1 MTQYSVY
8 SKSADFRKV
17 YFSLSAAKKQMKEL
31 IKAGHTDVTGSI
43 TKIYSNGDW
52 EPMGKIDLGGN
63 NATIVANSPR
73 NQKKKGY

>member
-1 MTQYSVY
+1 MTQYSVF
-8 SKSADFRKV
+8 SKSANYSETFC
-17 YFSLSAAKKQMKEL
+17 SLSAAKKEMKRL

>member
-31 IKAGHTDVTGSI
+31 IKAGHTDVCGSI
-43 TKIYSNGDW
+43 TKVYSNGDW
-52 EPMGKIDLGGN
+52 VPMGPIDLNDN

>member
-31 IKAGHTDVTGSI
+31 IKAGHTDVCGSI

-52 EPMGKIDLGGN
+52 VPMGPIDLNGN

>member
-8 SKSADFRKV
+8 SKSANFSEI
-17 YFSLSAAKKQMKEL
+17 YYSLSVAKKKMKEL

-52 EPMGKIDLGGN
+52 VPMGPIELGGN

-73 NQKKKGY
+73 NQKNKGY